1 MKNITISVD
10 ETLAR
15 EIRVAAA
22 KAGMSMSKFMAS
34 TVKKAIEKESAIDAG
49 SNPKREAIERF
60 LSGPPLHIA
69 VDGKMPTAE
78 ERNERRSRR

>member
-10 ETLAR
+10 EELAR
-15 EIRVAAA
+15 EIRVEAA
-22 KAGMSMSKFMAS
+22 KAGMSMSKFMAEA
-34 TVKKAIEKESAIDAG
+34 VKAAIEQKSGTRDG
-49 SNPKREAIERF
+49 GNPQFEAIERF

-78 ERNERRSRR
+78 ERNERRRRL

>member
-10 ETLAR
+10 DALAR
-15 EIRVAAA
+15 EIRIEAARS
-22 KAGMSMSKFMAS
+22 GMSMSKFLAV
-34 TVKKAIEKESAIDAG
+34 TIKTAIEEQSGRQDSG
-49 SNPKREAIERF
+49 NPQLEAIERF

-78 ERNERRSRR
+78 ERNERRRRP